1 MPRFTQFFFTCSV
14 SFISGCQTLRAPDIE
29 NLPPTAALP
38 ESSVLGEVQL
48 YHWNDI
54 SGASV
59 EALYSYE
66 AFPDNPDSAELINE
80 LRGIPSR
87 GDNYGSLVRGFI
99 LPPVTGLYTFFVSG
113 DDETELW
120 LSSSTDPS
128 KKSSIAMVPGYTSQL
143 DYDKYTSQRSS
154 AIELTASNKYYF
166 EIVHKEGYG
175 GDHFSVA
182 WEGPGLNRQ
191 IISGQNIASFAGKP
205 DSVVSEPEKGAEENY
220 RLGYS
225 VGYLDGSESLAFKP
239 HFPPLDGDQDG
250 IYDNW
255 ETVHGLDPTDPSD
268 ANSDP
273 DNDLLVAADEFLLG
287 TSESNP
293 DTDNDGIP
301 DGAEFAFGLD
311 PLNPSD
317 AQGDLDGDGFTN
329 LREYLANTD
338 PIDNASMPEVE
349 EEPTSGLTYAKGV
362 VGQYFEGIDFNQ
374 FLTARNDSNIQFQSS
389 SGSFAEDQPSD
400 NFSSRWFGE
409 FTPPHSN
416 GSKSYTFRVRTD
428 DGTRLYVRG
437 EPGIS
442 AWRDQGATV
451 YTTTVSL
458 EPEQNVDL
466 LMEYYERGGA
476 AVAQLS
482 ILDDSTGTELL
493 FSDVVRAPDLS
504 VPSETDTDED
514 GMPDTWELRSG
525 LSPWRDDA
533 TEVNN
538 DSGITNIDAFNS
550 SLSPWTLEPLA
561 SPESPEID
569 DDSIST
575 PPSPEPDTATVMLSW
590 TAPLTRV
597 DGSSIALSE
606 IQSYE
611 ILYGS
616 SPDRLSNTKTVDG
629 GQTSA
634 EVTGLSPGTWYF
646 AIRVIDT
653 DGLTSQNSQTLTH
666 TVQ

>member
-1 MPRFTQFFFTCSV
+1 MLRFTQFIFTCSAL
-14 SFISGCQTLRAPDIE
+14 ILSGCQTLRAPDLE

-38 ESSVLGEVQL
+38 ESSVRGEVQI
-48 YHWNDI
+48 YHWDNI
-54 SGASV
+54 SGTSV

-66 AFPDNPDSAELINE
+66 AFPDNPDSAALINE
-80 LRGIPSR
+80 LRGTTSR
-87 GDNYGSLVRGFI
+87 GDSYGSLVRGYI

-120 LSSSTDPS
+120 LSSSNDPTQ
-128 KKSSIAMVPGYTSQL
+128 KISIAMVPGSTSQL
-143 DYDKYTSQRSS
+143 DYDKYSSQRSS
-154 AIELTASNKYYF
+154 AIELTANNKYYF
-166 EIVHKEGYG
+166 EVVHKEGYG

-191 IISGQNIASFAGKP
+191 IISGQSIASFAGKP
-205 DSVVSEPEKGAEENY
+205 DAGVSEPEQGAEESY

-225 VGYLDGSESLAFKP
+225 VGYLDGSEGLAFQP
-239 HFPPLDGDQDG
+239 RFPPLDGDQDG

-273 DNDLLVAADEFLLG
+273 DNDLLIAADEFLLG
-287 TSESNP
+287 TSENNP
-293 DTDNDGIP
+293 DTDSDGVP

-311 PLNPSD
+311 PLNSSD

-329 LREYLANTD
+329 LEEYLANTD
-338 PIDNASMPEVE
+338 PTESASMPETE
-349 EEPTSGLTYAKGV
+349 EEPISGLIYAKGV
-362 VGQYFEGIDFNQ
+362 VGQYFEGINFNQ

-389 SGSFAEDQPSD
+389 SGSFAEEQPSD
-400 NFSSRWFGE
+400 NFSARWFGE
-409 FTPPHSN
+409 FTAPHSS
-416 GSKSYTFRVRTD
+416 GSRNYTFRVRTD
-428 DGTRLYVRG
+428 DGTRLYVAGTQR
-437 EPGIS
+437 IS

-451 YTTTVSL
+451 YTSTISL
-458 EPEQNVDL
+458 EAQESVNL

-476 AVAQLS
+476 AVAQLT
-482 ILDDSTGTELL
+482 ILDDSTGAELIL
-493 FSDVVRAPDLS
+493 NNVVKSPDIS
-504 VPSETDTDED
+504 VPSATDTDGD
-514 GMPDTWELRSG
+514 GIPDTWELRNG
-525 LSPWRDDA
+525 LSPWNDDA
-533 TEVNN
+533 SEVNN

-550 SLSPWTLEPLA
+550 SISPWTLEMLA
-561 SPESPEID
+561 SPESPEVD
-569 DDSIST
+569 DGST
-575 PPSPEPDTATVMLSW
+575 TTPAPSEPDTGAVTLSW

-597 DGSSIALSE
+597 DGSSISLSE

-616 SPDRLSNTKTVDG
+616 SPDSLSNRFTVDG

-653 DGLTSQNSQTLTH
+653 SGLASKNSEVLTH